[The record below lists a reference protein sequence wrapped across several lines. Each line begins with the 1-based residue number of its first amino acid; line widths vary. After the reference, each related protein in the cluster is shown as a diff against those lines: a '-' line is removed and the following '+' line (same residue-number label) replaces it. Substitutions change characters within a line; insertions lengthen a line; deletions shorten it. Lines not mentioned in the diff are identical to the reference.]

1 MAFLLYQS
9 TNPYVCLHW
18 LEYYGAFMGPN
29 LAICLL
35 VRLPGLL
42 ELSTHDIFIWS
53 YCTHRTLPP
62 QNWQSS
68 PCHPSGQIQLAFV
81 QMPPFIQEL
90 SLMHFPKTTLLQQ
103 NISIKSTNKTNK
115 HFRWLCIECK
125 ISILNIWAKLF
136 SIFDFATFS
145 LVNVVVFELLA
156 FGIRLHSKKKFSC
169 FLLCVFST
177 SWLQLCSL
185 LLYSAAVAAAAV
197 CTRSHPKLSLLLTW
211 TIY

>member
-1 MAFLLYQS
+1 MVLCVNQFGQWPSIRLFTLIGTFYWAKHVLLS
-9 TNPYVCLHW
+9 LDLIAWPIT
-18 LEYYGAFMGPN
+18 
-29 LAICLL
+29 AIHKWDF
-35 VRLPGLL
+35 R
-42 ELSTHDIFIWS
+42 IWS
-53 YCTHRTLPP
+53 CCTHRTLPP

-103 NISIKSTNKTNK
+103 IISIKSTNKINK

-125 ISILNIWAKLF
+125 SSILNIWAKLF

-145 LVNVVVFELLA
+145 LANVVVFELL
-156 FGIRLHSKKKFSC
+156 GLWYSTPLEKEN
-169 FLLCVFST
+169 FLLLFCVF
-177 SWLQLCSL
+177 LAQVGYNCVPCCSIVL
-185 LLYSAAVAAAAV
+185 LLLCALA
-197 CTRSHPKLSLLLTW
+197 RSHPKLSLLLTW